1 MQTLGLV
8 IIPLLFIF
16 NSFGIGKLISKHKIS
31 INNPTMFCAGFFVF
45 ISLISLVS
53 IPFIIVGEIIYAFPY
68 IILSLQILLLLLYF
82 YNWKLFIFSF
92 FINWNKLLTFIL
104 VLLITIGYYLIFVVF
119 QLGPLSQYFSYG
131 YNIAL
136 SDNPN
141 VFSIFKNVFLDYI
154 LGLFKLTTIEN
165 LDKFY
170 KYSFSAIIVIL
181 NTCAILSIV
190 KIRNYFYPFR
200 FIGTLFLSF
209 VVSFFVFNNLDSIKS
224 FLSILLIVL
233 VLSIDLLVSN
243 STNKSFERKYLLLN
257 SGIITIVFL
266 NTNFAFYAG
275 IIFIFFFV
283 TSYCKN
289 ISFAADNIIRTFLYL
304 VFISGVFFINIQ
316 LIVTLI
322 LTGVFI
328 VLFSLYFVFRKNND
342 KYYELIW
349 KFESFF
355 KDKIRYFLFFIL
367 LIFVIVY
374 VVLILQSVVVINLSN
389 IAIILIDK
397 EKPLAKTINIFF
409 WVFYAIVFGYGIFYS
424 FMKLKKID
432 RSQSSLLIVSYIAL
446 FFYNPLFINLLEQ
459 IMMLSNSLVFD
470 FKVYYLIL
478 ILIVYLSFYKNVVK
492 IDYNNSRYLVKK
504 DFEYLDIKKKL
515 KSYFM
520 SKYVILTSFSL
531 MTAIIFTISIA
542 SMSV

>member
-16 NSFGIGKLISKHKIS
+16 NSIGIGKLISKHKIS

-45 ISLISLVS
+45 ISIISLVS
-53 IPFIIVGEIIYAFPY
+53 IPFLIVGEIIYAYPY
-68 IILSLQILLLLLYF
+68 IILTVQVLLLLLYI
-82 YNWKLFIFSF
+82 YNWKLFVFSIFV
-92 FINWNKLLTFIL
+92 NWNKFLSFLL
-104 VLLITIGYYLIFVVF
+104 VLVVSLGYYLIFVVF
-119 QLGPLSQYFSYG
+119 NLSPLSSYFSNDYS
-131 YNIAL
+131 YLL
-136 SDNPN
+136 SGNAN
-141 VFSIFKNVFLDYI
+141 VFSIFRNMFLDYI
-154 LGLFKLTTIEN
+154 FKLFNLTTVDNI
-165 LDKFY
+165 KGFY
-170 KYSFSAIIVIL
+170 KYSFGVVIVLL

-200 FIGTLFLSF
+200 FIGSLFLSF

-224 FLSILLIVL
+224 FVSILLIVL
-233 VLSIDLLVSN
+233 ILAIDLLVSN

-257 SGIITIVFL
+257 TGIFTIVFL

-275 IIFIFFFV
+275 IIFVFFFL

-304 VFISGVFFINIQ
+304 IFISGIFFINIE
-316 LIVTLI
+316 LIITLI
-322 LTGVFI
+322 LFGVFI
-328 VLFSLYFVFRKNND
+328 VLFSFYFVFRKNSE

-349 KFESFF
+349 KFEVFF

-367 LIFVIVY
+367 FVFVLVY
-374 VVLILQSVVVINLSN
+374 VILILQSKVLINISN
-389 IAIILIDK
+389 VAIVTVNKD
-397 EKPLAKTINIFF
+397 KPLAKSINISF
-409 WVFYAIVFGYGIFYS
+409 WIFYTLVLVYGILYS
-424 FMKLKKID
+424 FIKIKKID

-459 IMMLSNSLVFD
+459 IMSLSNYLVFD

-492 IDYNNSRYLVKK
+492 IDYNNSRYLVKN
-504 DFEYLDIKKKL
+504 DFKYLDIKKKL
-515 KSYFM
+515 KLCFM
-520 SKYVILTSFSL
+520 SNYAIFTYFSL
-531 MTAIIFTISIA
+531 TTFVIFAISVASISI
-542 SMSV
+542 